1 MPIQLKEEDNG
12 RLIVF
17 HVSGILTKEDYD
29 LILPQAKTL
38 LRQHGTLR
46 VLFEMTDFHGWE
58 PAALWEELKFD
69 WAQFSD
75 LSSFDRCA
83 MVGDRKWESIMATLS
98 KPFTS
103 AEIRYFDHTDL
114 AGARKWLDESPL
126 HLAKAKMGSAA
137 VRALAVGAV
146 AFCATAI
153 GALAVGA
160 LAIGR
165 LRVLEAR
172 IEKLSI
178 GTLTVDHLDV
188 RSR

>member
-1 MPIQLKEEDNG
+1 MPIQLKEEDKG

-17 HVSGILTKEDYD
+17 HVSGVLTKEEYD
-29 LILPQAKTL
+29 RILPQVKPL
-38 LRQHGTLR
+38 LRQHRTLR

-58 PAALWEELKFD
+58 PAALWKELKFD
-69 WAQFSD
+69 WAHFSD
-75 LSSFDRCA
+75 LSSIDRCA
-83 MVGDRKWESIMATLS
+83 MVGDRKWESIMTTLS
-98 KPFTS
+98 KPFTN
-103 AEIRYFDHTDL
+103 AEIRYFDHADL
-114 AGARKWLDESPL
+114 PSARKWLNELPL
-126 HLAKAKMGSAA
+126 HLAKAKMGSTA
-137 VRALAVGAV
+137 VCILAVSAV
-146 AFCATAI
+146 AFGATAI

>member
-17 HVSGILTKEDYD
+17 HVSGVLTKEEYD
-29 LILPQAKTL
+29 RILPQVKPL
-38 LRQHGTLR
+38 LRQHGPLR

-58 PAALWEELKFD
+58 PTALWEELKFD
-69 WAQFSD
+69 RAQFSE
-75 LSSFDRCA
+75 LSGIDRCA
-83 MVGDRKWESIMATLS
+83 MVGDRKWQSIMATLS

-103 AEIRYFDHTDL
+103 GEIRYFDHTDL
-114 AGARKWLDESPL
+114 AGARKWLDESPF
-126 HLAKAKMGSAA
+126 HVAKAKTGRTA
-137 VRALAVGAV
+137 VCALAVGAV
-146 AFCATAI
+146 AFGATAI

-172 IEKLSI
+172 IEKLSV
-178 GTLTVDHLDV
+178 GTLTVDTLDV

>member
-12 RLIVF
+12 RVIVF
-17 HVSGILTKEDYD
+17 EVSGVLTKEEYD
-29 LILPQAKTL
+29 RVLPQVSLL
-38 LRQHGTLR
+38 LRRHEPLR

-58 PAALWEELKFD
+58 PVALWDELKFD
-69 WAQFSD
+69 RAHF
-75 LSSFDRCA
+75 
-83 MVGDRKWESIMATLS
+83 VMATLS
-98 KPFTS
+98 IPFTR
-103 AEIRYFDHTDL
+103 AEIRYFDYTDL
-114 AGARKWLDESPL
+114 AGARKWLEEVPYG
-126 HLAKAKMGSAA
+126 LAKAKMGRAA

-146 AFCATAI
+146 AFGATAI

-188 RSR
+188 RSQ